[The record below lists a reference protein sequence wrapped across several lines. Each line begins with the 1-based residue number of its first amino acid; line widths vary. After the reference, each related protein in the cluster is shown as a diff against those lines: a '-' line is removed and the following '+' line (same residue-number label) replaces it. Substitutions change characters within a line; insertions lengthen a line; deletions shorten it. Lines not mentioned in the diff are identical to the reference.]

1 MSAYLVL
8 ESQTSNQILSW
19 YLSTG
24 PPPIPQ
30 VAFANLVD
38 EALGPRPEYAPPRTP
53 YDRRLPWPGADTFHN
68 GLFVPRSDD
77 IPMTTFAAAIDKA
90 QGFAPDSDLSSQAR
104 SEASTLRQGSTVSV
118 AVESLWATCV
128 RVSNAIFGAADGRRR
143 RRHHSNRDAAS
154 NSASNISSSGND
166 DSRNDASRYL
176 VMPPSPQLP
185 SASSLSSAEMA
196 TLRRASP
203 QPELYCG
210 KPVPTNKGKY
220 SRKKRKGQQ
229 DRRGNDDDDDD
240 DDEDRGLDR
249 GSRKRALRGG
259 SEQFTPQIANKVP
272 VHGLVAEAFI
282 AYERPSKNGAHLFRV
297 DLDVQNRG
305 LLTVN
310 STCAKC
316 TFTCVLLSF

>member
-1 MSAYLVL
+1 M
-8 ESQTSNQILSW
+8 
-19 YLSTG
+19 
-24 PPPIPQ
+24 
-30 VAFANLVD
+30 AFANLVD
-38 EALGPRPEYAPPRTP
+38 EASGPRPEHAPPRTP

-77 IPMTTFAAAIDKA
+77 IPMTTFAAATDKA

-104 SEASTLRQGSTVSV
+104 SEASILRQSSTSTLRV

-128 RVSNAIFGAADGRRR
+128 RVSNKIFGGADGRR
-143 RRHHSNRDAAS
+143 HHSSRDS
-154 NSASNISSSGND
+154 TSNIGSDSSSNGNNN
-166 DSRNDASRYL
+166 SIINASRYL

-210 KPVPTNKGKY
+210 KPVPTNKGKNI
-220 SRKKRKGQQ
+220 RKKRKGQQ
-229 DRRGNDDDDDD
+229 DGLGDDD
-240 DDEDRGLDR
+240 DDEDEKDDRGLGGDTR
-249 GSRKRALRGG
+249 SGGNRKRKRALRGG
-259 SEQFTPQIANKVP
+259 SEQFTPQIASKAP

-282 AYERPSKNGAHLFRV
+282 AYERPGKNGAHLFRV

-316 TFTCVLLSF
+316 TFTCDLLSF